1 MPHVGKYEGRIP
13 KDEVKI
19 ANRKFKMSRRSK
31 ISPQTEQ
38 AIMLTLLEVPAF
50 RRKAGL
56 PPRDGY
62 HGGDSLATLGRLL
75 GCSRESVRIIERR
88 AMHKLRA
95 ACCADPELR
104 HAITHLF
111 NK

>member
-1 MPHVGKYEGRIP
+1 
-13 KDEVKI
+13 
-19 ANRKFKMSRRSK
+19 MSRNLSQPLTKNR
-31 ISPQTEQ
+31 EH
-38 AIMLTLLEVPAF
+38 AILLTLLEVPSF

-56 PPRDGY
+56 PPRC
-62 HGGDSLATLGRLL
+62 GGDTLETLGRIL
-75 GCSRESVRIIERR
+75 GVSREAIRIIERR

-95 ACCADPELR
+95 AAYADPELR

>member
-1 MPHVGKYEGRIP
+1 MPTPESRIP
-13 KDEVKI
+13 ARCGYTQRTID
-19 ANRKFKMSRRSK
+19 RD
-31 ISPQTEQ
+31 TEQ
-38 AIMLTLLEVPAF
+38 AIILSLLEVPSF

-56 PPRDGY
+56 PPRC
-62 HGGDSLATLGRLL
+62 GGDTLETLGRIL
-75 GCSRESVRIIERR
+75 GVSREAIRNIERR

-95 ACCADPELR
+95 AAYADPELR

>member
-1 MPHVGKYEGRIP
+1 
-13 KDEVKI
+13 
-19 ANRKFKMSRRSK
+19 MSRNLSQPLTKNR
-31 ISPQTEQ
+31 EH
-38 AIMLTLLEVPAF
+38 AILLSLLEVPSF

-56 PPRDGY
+56 PPRC
-62 HGGDSLATLGRLL
+62 GGDTLETLGRIL
-75 GCSRESVRIIERR
+75 GVSRESIRIIERR

-95 ACCADPELR
+95 AAYADPELR

>member
-1 MPHVGKYEGRIP
+1 MV
-13 KDEVKI
+13 
-19 ANRKFKMSRRSK
+19 NRHSTSRCGYTQRT
-31 ISPQTEQ
+31 IDRDTEQ
-38 AIMLTLLEVPAF
+38 AITLSLLEVPAF

-56 PPRDGY
+56 PPRC
-62 HGGDSLATLGRLL
+62 GGDTLETLGRIL
-75 GCSRESVRIIERR
+75 GVSREAIRIIERR

-95 ACCADPELR
+95 AAYADPELR

>member
-1 MPHVGKYEGRIP
+1 MVNRKSRIP
-13 KDEVKI
+13 ARGGYTQRTID
-19 ANRKFKMSRRSK
+19 RD
-31 ISPQTEQ
+31 TEQ
-38 AIMLTLLEVPAF
+38 AITLSLLEVPSF

-56 PPRDGY
+56 PPRC
-62 HGGDSLATLGRLL
+62 GGDTLETLGRIL
-75 GCSRESVRIIERR
+75 GVSREAIRLIERR

-95 ACCADPELR
+95 AAYADPELR

>member
-1 MPHVGKYEGRIP
+1 MV
-13 KDEVKI
+13 
-19 ANRKFKMSRRSK
+19 NRQSTSRCGYTER
-31 ISPQTEQ
+31 TLTRDREQ
-38 AIMLTLLEVPAF
+38 AILLTLLEVPSF

-56 PPRDGY
+56 PPRE
-62 HGGDSLATLGRLL
+62 GGDTLELCGKLL
-75 GCSRESVRIIERR
+75 GCSREAVRLIERS

-104 HAITHLF
+104 HAIAHLF

>member
-1 MPHVGKYEGRIP
+1 
-13 KDEVKI
+13 
-19 ANRKFKMSRRSK
+19 MSRRSK

-38 AIMLTLLEVPAF
+38 AIMLTLLEVPEF

-56 PPRDGY
+56 PPRHGSN
-62 HGGDSLATLGRLL
+62 GGDTLDTLGRVL
-75 GCSRESVRIIERR
+75 GCSRESVRIIERS

-104 HAITHLF
+104 HAIAHLF
-111 NK
+111 SK

>member
-1 MPHVGKYEGRIP
+1 MV
-13 KDEVKI
+13 
-19 ANRKFKMSRRSK
+19 NRQSTSHCGYTERTLTRDR
-31 ISPQTEQ
+31 EQ
-38 AIMLTLLEVPAF
+38 AILLTLLEVPSF

-56 PPRDGY
+56 PPRE
-62 HGGDSLATLGRLL
+62 GGDTLETLGRVL
-75 GCSRESVRIIERR
+75 GCSREAVRLIERR

-95 ACCADPELR
+95 AAYADPELR

>member
-1 MPHVGKYEGRIP
+1 MVNHQST
-13 KDEVKI
+13 
-19 ANRKFKMSRRSK
+19 SRCGYTER
-31 ISPQTEQ
+31 TLTRDREQ
-38 AIMLTLLEVPAF
+38 AILLTLLEVPSF

-56 PPRDGY
+56 PPRE
-62 HGGDSLATLGRLL
+62 GGDTLETLGRVL
-75 GCSRESVRIIERR
+75 GCGREAVRLIERR

-95 ACCADPELR
+95 AAYADPELR

>member
-1 MPHVGKYEGRIP
+1 MV
-13 KDEVKI
+13 
-19 ANRKFKMSRRSK
+19 NRQSTSRCGYTER
-31 ISPQTEQ
+31 TLTRDREQ
-38 AIMLTLLEVPAF
+38 AILLTLLEVPSF

-56 PPRDGY
+56 PPRE
-62 HGGDSLATLGRLL
+62 GGDTLETLGRVL
-75 GCSRESVRIIERR
+75 GCGREAIRLIERR

-95 ACCADPELR
+95 AAYADPELR